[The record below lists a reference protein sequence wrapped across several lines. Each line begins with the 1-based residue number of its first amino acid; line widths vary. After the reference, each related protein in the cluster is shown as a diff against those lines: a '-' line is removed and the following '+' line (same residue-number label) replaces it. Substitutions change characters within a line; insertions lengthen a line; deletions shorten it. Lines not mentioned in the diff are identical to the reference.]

1 MKNEKRNSF
10 ELLRKS
16 VNEIKIE
23 PKNNIS
29 IVLDNV
35 RSAQN
40 VGSFFRTCDA
50 FNVDKIY
57 LCGITATPPNKE
69 IFKTAL
75 GSTESVDW
83 QYFETTIECIEF
95 LKLNKFRVYGVEQT
109 IKSIMLNNV
118 EFDFDKINCF
128 VFGNEVEGISAEV
141 INLVD
146 SCIEIPQFGTKHSL
160 NVSVSGGIVLWDFIS
175 KMITQ
180 KI

>member
-10 ELLRKS
+10 ELFRKS
-16 VNEIKIE
+16 VNEIKTA

-29 IVLDNV
+29 IVLDNI

-50 FNVDKIY
+50 FNVEKIY

-83 QYFETTIECIEF
+83 QCYETTTECIEF
-95 LKLNKFRVYGVEQT
+95 LKLNNF
-109 IKSIMLNNV
+109 
-118 EFDFDKINCF
+118 
-128 VFGNEVEGISAEV
+128 
-141 INLVD
+141 
-146 SCIEIPQFGTKHSL
+146 
-160 NVSVSGGIVLWDFIS
+160 
-175 KMITQ
+175 Q
-180 KI
+180 KIQTYSYYLLFCLFQFSPNLKSDDVKKHNKIGSKAKCRINKGSRFIFFKNKMTYPGKTISTNWCKQ